1 MEPLEE
7 LETRLREIVDL
18 RSAAAV
24 LEWDQNTY
32 MPPEGAAA
40 RGRQIATLQRLAHE
54 KLSDA
59 RVGRLLET
67 LEPWARERADDD
79 PGACLVRM
87 TRLDFDRATR
97 VPPAFTAR
105 FADHV
110 ARTWNVWTK
119 ARPADD
125 FAMVRPLL
133 ERTLEMSRELAGF
146 FPGATHVADPLI
158 DQMDPGMT
166 AASVRALF
174 SALRAE
180 LVPLARDILS
190 QPAADDACLKQA
202 FPEEAQLA
210 FGGEI
215 IRAIGYDFSRG
226 RQDKT
231 HHPFMTRFSWGDVRI
246 TTRVKE
252 RDLGEALFSTVHEAG
267 HALYELGTAR
277 ELDGLPI
284 GEGASAGI
292 HESQSRLW
300 ENVVG
305 RSRPFWHHFFPK
317 LQAAFPSQLSGIS
330 ETTFYRAIN
339 KVARSLIRTDADEVT
354 YNLHVMIRFDLEL
367 EMLEGKLAVRDLPEA
382 WRARY
387 QSDLGVSSPTDRDGC
402 LQDVHWFGGQ
412 IGGVFQGY
420 TIGNVLAAQLWE
432 AALDQ
437 HPDLPEEHARGEFG
451 TLRAFLVE
459 RLHRH
464 GRKHLAPAIIEQAT
478 GHPLTIEPYLG
489 YLKGKYGELYGL

>member
-1 MEPLEE
+1 MEALEE

-40 RGRQIATLQRLAHE
+40 RGRQLATLQRLAHE
-54 KLSDA
+54 KLSDE
-59 RVGRLLET
+59 RVGGLLER
-67 LEPWARERADDD
+67 LEPWAAGRPADDT
-79 PGACLVRM
+79 GACLVRM
-87 TRLDFDRATR
+87 TRRDFDRATR
-97 VPPAFTAR
+97 VPPEFTAR

-110 ARTWNVWTK
+110 AQTWNAWTK

-125 FAMVRPLL
+125 FGMVRPLL
-133 ERTLEMSRELAGF
+133 EKTLEMSRELAGF
-146 FPGATHVADPLI
+146 FPGAAHVADPLI

-174 SALRAE
+174 TALRAR
-180 LVPLARDILS
+180 LVPLAQAILAR
-190 QPAADDACLKQA
+190 PPADDACIKQA
-202 FPEEAQLA
+202 FPEDAQLA
-210 FGGEI
+210 FGGQI
-215 IRAIGYDFSRG
+215 IRALGYDFARG

-231 HHPFMTRFSWGDVRI
+231 HHPFMIRFAGGDVRI

-267 HALYELGTAR
+267 HALYELGTAP

-305 RSRPFWHHFFPK
+305 RSRPFWRHFYPK
-317 LQAAFPSQLSGIS
+317 LQAAFPSQLGGVA
-330 ETTFYRAIN
+330 EDHFYRAIN
-339 KVARSLIRTDADEVT
+339 KVERSLIRTDADEVT
-354 YNLHVMIRFDLEL
+354 YNLHVMIRFDLEVA
-367 EMLEGKLAVRDLPEA
+367 MLEGTLAVRDLPEA

-387 QSDLGVSSPTDRDGC
+387 QSDLGVSSPTDKDGC

-432 AALDQ
+432 AALSA
-437 HPDLPEEHARGEFG
+437 HPELSEEHARGEFG
-451 TLRAFLVE
+451 TLRGFLVE

-464 GRKHLAPAIIEQAT
+464 GRKQLAPAIIEQAT
-478 GHPLTIEPYLG
+478 GQPLTIEPYLR
-489 YLKGKYGELYGL
+489 YLEGKYGELYGL